1 MTVKE
6 LKQYRSLKCE
16 IKEIEDKIE
25 GGKMRDVVKAS
36 DKEFPYVSHSV
47 KIEGADFN
55 DNRMK
60 MYIAERDRLRAQI
73 IHIESWIN
81 NIPDSEL
88 RRIFRYR
95 YIDGRYPC
103 SWKGVANRLGV
114 ASDGS
119 TERKKHDRYLLKWN

>member
-6 LKQYRSLKCE
+6 LKQYRSLKSE

-25 GGKMRDVVKAS
+25 GGKMHDVVKAS

-47 KIEGADFN
+47 KVEGINYEDETV
-55 DNRMK
+55 K
-60 MYIAERDRLRAQI
+60 IYVAERDRLCAQL
-73 IHIESWIN
+73 IHIESWVN

-88 RRIFRYR
+88 RRIFRCR

-103 SWKGVANRLGV
+103 SWKGVAYRLG
-114 ASDGS
+114 AAGDGS
-119 TERKKHDRYLLKWN
+119 TERKKHDRYLLKRK